1 MLANGL
7 LRLII
12 AVFGILKWIGLIR
25 LGVFVFVTVGIRF
38 FFLLA
43 IKWIWFGRFN
53 ARQEERREK

>member
-1 MLANGL
+1 MLANVL

-38 FFLLA
+38 FLLA

>member
-12 AVFGILKWIGLIR
+12 AVFGILEWIGLIR
-25 LGVFVFVTVGIRF
+25 LGVFVFGTVGIR

>member
-7 LRLII
+7 SRLII

-25 LGVFVFVTVGIRF
+25 LGVFVTVGIR